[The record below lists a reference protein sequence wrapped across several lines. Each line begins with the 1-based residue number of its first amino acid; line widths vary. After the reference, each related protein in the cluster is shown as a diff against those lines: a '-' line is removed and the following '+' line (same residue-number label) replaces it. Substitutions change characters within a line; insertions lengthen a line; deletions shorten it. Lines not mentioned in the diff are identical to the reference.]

1 MANTI
6 DSKDIDC
13 LANVDESLQQ
23 RELNSTYKR
32 KKKPHSYKNFLQD
45 EKYKR
50 ILLHV
55 ACHQPLRQ
63 AKVMIVRLRP

>member
-23 RELNSTYKR
+23 RELNTTYKR
-32 KKKPHSYKNFLQD
+32 KKKHTPIKTSYRM
-45 EKYKR
+45 KR
-50 ILLHV
+50 TNGYSYMLLV
-55 ACHQPLRQ
+55 INL
-63 AKVMIVRLRP
+63 